1 MSMESQPMKDSELGR
16 YVCVVHPAPE
26 AGGCLHSPHITI
38 TSDGVWVRLPDSLNP
53 GSHVYSSAHR
63 DCYEARQANESA
75 SEAAGRR
82 LEAIRAS
89 LRAGNISY
97 GELAE
102 LQSLAPRIEPG
113 DTELLEAAG
122 VPEFPD
128 R

>member
-1 MSMESQPMKDSELGR
+1 MSMESQPMKAGELGR

-38 TSDGVWVRLPDSLNP
+38 VSDGVWVRLADSLNP

-63 DCYEARQANESA
+63 DCFEARAISQ
-75 SEAAGRR
+75 R
-82 LEAIRAS
+82 LEY
-89 LRAGNISY
+89 LR
-97 GELAE
+97 GELRGERISLGELIE
-102 LQSLAPRIEPG
+102 LQNLASHIDPG

-128 R
+128 DI